1 MKKALSLLLAL
12 CLACATCLGPA
23 AALAADKTEIVYANL
38 RSGGDLD
45 SLYVVNRFE
54 AERAES
60 LTDYGAYR
68 QVTNL
73 TDSSP
78 LRMSGDS
85 VTLSVPEGT
94 LFYQGEPVR
103 STLPW
108 QFQAA
113 YYLDGASMRAEELG
127 GKSGLLEMI
136 ISITKGDDRY
146 ADFYKHYMLSMTVTL
161 DGNRCRRIVADKA
174 TIANS
179 GTDRLLTYTVLP
191 SPDVTYTI
199 RCEVTDFTLADI
211 QINGVPMGM
220 DVEVDTSALTQQ
232 VTELQD
238 GVTQLSRGSSRLY
251 SGANSLKGGASE
263 LHTGAMTLSEGT
275 ASLVAGAGD
284 FSDGLSQVKDG
295 SAELAAASGEIM
307 QVVNAYEQA
316 GAGTGEDM
324 TVSELR
330 QLCRSLLD
338 TVTLMEGLLDAMSGQ
353 HAALAGT
360 AQALRDNA
368 SALSD
373 GLEAASFADTDI
385 ALLTTLLGR
394 ASGNA
399 DVSSCLAAEI
409 SALRRVLS
417 AASAANTRMDDSLEL
432 AAQSRLLAGEL
443 ADALSGLDGDVA
455 EAQTR
460 LAQIRSA
467 LTTTLALLDSLEENG
482 ASGSDSVLAT
492 VFSLLREM
500 DSGIQALDQGI
511 GELQTGF
518 VQLSSGIVSVDA
530 GVGQLAEG
538 SDTLLQGTESL
549 ASGAGSLNSG
559 MNELSEGT
567 SNIDT
572 KVEEQLGDAVSSITG
587 GDYEPVSFMDE
598 RNSVELVQF
607 VIRIPGI
614 KEAESVV
621 EAAVAEEDERFLDK
635 LQNLFR

>member
-1 MKKALSLLLAL
+1 MRKALSLLLAL
-12 CLACATCLGPA
+12 CLACAACLGPA

-45 SLYVVNRFE
+45 CLYVVNRFE
-54 AERAES
+54 AERAET
-60 LTDYGAYR
+60 LKDYGSYR

-78 LRMSGDS
+78 LQMSGDS

-108 QFQAA
+108 QFQAS
-113 YYLDGASMRAEELG
+113 YYLDGASMPAEELS
-127 GKSGLLEMI
+127 GKSGQLEMI
-136 ISITKGDDRY
+136 FSITRGDDRY
-146 ADFYKHYMLSMTVTL
+146 ADFYEHYMLSMTVTL

-199 RCEVTDFTLADI
+199 RCEVTDFTMADI

-220 DVEVDTSALTQQ
+220 DVEVDTSDLTDQ
-232 VTELQD
+232 VAELQD
-238 GVTQLSRGSSRLY
+238 GVNQLSRGSSRLY

-275 ASLVAGAGD
+275 ASLVAGAAD
-284 FSDGLSQVKDG
+284 FTDGLSQVKDG
-295 SAELAAASGEIM
+295 SEALAAASGQIM

-316 GAGTGEDM
+316 GAGTGADM
-324 TVSELR
+324 TLSELR
-330 QLCRSLLD
+330 QLCNRLLD
-338 TVTLMEGLLDAMSGQ
+338 TVTLMEGLLDAMSDR
-353 HAALAGT
+353 HAALTET
-360 AQALRDNA
+360 ARTIRDNA
-368 SALSD
+368 STLSD
-373 GLEAASFADTDI
+373 ELEAASFSDMDI

-417 AASAANTRMDDSLEL
+417 AASAANTRMDALMEL
-432 AAQSRLLAGEL
+432 AAQNCLLAGTL
-443 ADALSGLDGDVA
+443 ADALIELDHDVD

-482 ASGSDSVLAT
+482 ASDSDGVLAT
-492 VFSLLREM
+492 TFSLLREM

-511 GELQTGF
+511 GDLQTGF
-518 VQLSSGIVSVDA
+518 AQLNGGIISVDT
-530 GVGQLAEG
+530 GVSQLAEG
-538 SDTLLQGTESL
+538 ADTLLDGTQSL

-567 SNIDT
+567 SDIDT
-572 KVEEQLGDAVSSITG
+572 RVEEQIDDAVSAITG

-598 RNSVELVQF
+598 RNSVDLVQF

-614 KEAESVV
+614 REAESAV
-621 EAAVAEEDERFLDK
+621 EAAAEDEDEGFLDK
-635 LQNLFR
+635 LLNLFR

>member
-12 CLACATCLGPA
+12 CLACAACLGPA

-60 LTDYGAYR
+60 LTDHGAYR

-113 YYLDGASMRAEELG
+113 YYLDGTSMRAEELG
-127 GKSGLLEMI
+127 GKSGQLEMI

-146 ADFYKHYMLSMTVTL
+146 ADFYEHYMLSMTVTL

-338 TVTLMEGLLDAMSGQ
+338 TVTMMERLLDAMSGQ

-432 AAQSRLLAGEL
+432 AAQSLLLAGEL
-443 ADALSGLDGDVA
+443 ADALSELDGDVA

-467 LTTTLALLDSLEENG
+467 LTTTLALLDSLEENV